1 RLASVS
7 IGEQPISRACW
18 SPDGKWLA
26 FVDQAHRVVVV
37 STDRPDRKMDVALS
51 YPGRP
56 AGSDDIILDLA
67 FSDDSQ
73 HVLVS
78 TSNFGV
84 QLLRVR
90 DDRLDIRAIKRPTGR
105 TWRAT
110 FVPESD
116 LLALWASQ
124 RSDIYLYHREDGAFV
139 KRVGTQG
146 ELGSLQAG
154 PRETL
159 MLIQRRAAQT
169 GYEPPSSQVLSL
181 YPTLAT
187 AELLGGTTRW
197 RASAWSP
204 EGDRIAS
211 IDVNGEVSLWRARS
225 RADELRRAD
234 QSTGP
239 PMPHALRVTDQAVA
253 HTIRSLGSVV
263 SLDRQGRVRSTHVGT
278 GATAADGTFP
288 YADPAIPAIVVRAGW
303 SGSVGADGI
312 AAGIAQLF
320 GPSGTEPFRTHQGA
334 AEYTWGSWLASRD
347 IYLLMDQDYRIEARG
362 REDGELIWRS
372 PLTDS
377 VSLDRISPYSDT
389 LLLTPL
395 DSAPRLVEFN
405 AEGAAESQFDLP
417 GSSQMRATD
426 VVWLPDGDQM
436 LVIFDYTLIA
446 RGSRGTRTMQW
457 IGRLMTPIQELTVA
471 GDGQSLAWQLRA
483 QRGVPPTVFSS
494 IDVLPPNN
502 EPAPPAGEGPFDLGQ
517 IADLPVIELG
527 EPTTAANVVM
537 ALGGQSRFAL
547 FTFGE
552 GVKLGGLDQDEEVLF
567 EGVAMATATSEDG
580 KQLVLVDTRPI
591 VGRQSFLFAGSPT
604 FGERQQRQTIITFDV
619 GPGQAE
625 ESSRVE
631 WIGGLVRD
639 IDFGADGWVLFCED
653 YGVELET
660 LAGPQAGKRLRLG
673 RHAAFVSQLVALPGN
688 RWVTGSFDHS
698 VQVWDGETGQS
709 LGTAWELD
717 ASVIA
722 LEPSPD
728 GRRLAIGTANG
739 QMLLVDPSQPD
750 QPALEVELSDEPRRL
765 VWRESGDLVAILKS
779 GDWIEVSSTGQIQAE
794 KKLGGGWIANVELSP
809 DQRFVSWIASDTPPM
824 PIPGLPPGPQRLFL
838 AAIDDLE
845 GAEELPIPDAASTGL
860 SVRWTKGEGIDTL
873 LAFDNGTLYRL
884 QGTGP
889 QATWSSVATLPEAT
903 DWHVHQDRVALVG
916 ATRFE
921 VIDLGDGQKTFQL
934 NSLLASDA
942 FLEFRD
948 FGETIGFHEP
958 TKSWWVIERS
968 GGVVE
973 IPDDLVEQAM
983 ESAERFE
990 FE

>member
-1 RLASVS
+1 
-7 IGEQPISRACW
+7 
-18 SPDGKWLA
+18 
-26 FVDQAHRVVVV
+26 
-37 STDRPDRKMDVALS
+37 
-51 YPGRP
+51 
-56 AGSDDIILDLA
+56 
-67 FSDDSQ
+67 
-73 HVLVS
+73 
-78 TSNFGV
+78 
-84 QLLRVR
+84 
-90 DDRLDIRAIKRPTGR
+90 
-105 TWRAT
+105 
-110 FVPESD
+110 
-116 LLALWASQ
+116 
-124 RSDIYLYHREDGAFV
+124 
-139 KRVGTQG
+139 
-146 ELGSLQAG
+146 
-154 PRETL
+154 
-159 MLIQRRAAQT
+159 
-169 GYEPPSSQVLSL
+169 
-181 YPTLAT
+181 
-187 AELLGGTTRW
+187 
-197 RASAWSP
+197 
-204 EGDRIAS
+204 
-211 IDVNGEVSLWRARS
+211 
-225 RADELRRAD
+225 
-234 QSTGP
+234 
-239 PMPHALRVTDQAVA
+239 MPHALRVTDQAVA

-320 GPSGTEPFRTHQGA
+320 GPSGAEPFRTHQGA

-625 ESSRVE
+625 EASRVE
-631 WIGGLVRD
+631 WVGGLVRD

-728 GRRLAIGTANG
+728 GRRLAIAAASG
-739 QMLLVDPSQPD
+739 QLLLVDADRPD
-750 QPALEVELSDEPRRL
+750 QPAVEVELSDEPRRL
-765 VWRESGDLVAILKS
+765 LWRENGQLVAILKS

-794 KKLGGGWIANVELSP
+794 KKLGGGSISSVVVSP
-809 DQRFVSWIASDTPPM
+809 DQRFLAWIASEAPPM

-845 GAEELPIPDAASTGL
+845 GRRGATDSRCRIDGAERALGQGRGDRHTVGL
-860 SVRWTKGEGIDTL
+860 STTARSINCRAPDLKRHGRPSPRSPRPTT
-873 LAFDNGTLYRL
+873 GTSTRTESPWSARL
-884 QGTGP
+884 VLKSSISATDKRP
-889 QATWSSVATLPEAT
+889 FSSTHCLPVMRTWSFEISAKRSAFMNPPRAGGSSNAREESSRFQMTSSNKRWSRPSGLSLSEA
-903 DWHVHQDRVALVG
+903 QRMVALYW
-916 ATRFE
+916 
-921 VIDLGDGQKTFQL
+921 K
-934 NSLLASDA
+934 
-942 FLEFRD
+942 
-948 FGETIGFHEP
+948 
-958 TKSWWVIERS
+958 W
-968 GGVVE
+968 GVTTTDV
-973 IPDDLVEQAM
+973 
-983 ESAERFE
+983 R
-990 FE
+990 